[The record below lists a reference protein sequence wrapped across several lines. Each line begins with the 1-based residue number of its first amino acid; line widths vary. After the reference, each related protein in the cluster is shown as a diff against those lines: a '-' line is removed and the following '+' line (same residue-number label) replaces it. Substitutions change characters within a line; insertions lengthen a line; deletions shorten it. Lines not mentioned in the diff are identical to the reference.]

1 MFRISKDFVI
11 RIKDNVEL
19 STVRSLQRQTLNGS
33 RVTRGIT
40 CLMGTPQSRS
50 EKRHRVVFFQD
61 DHGREIRVV
70 TSLMS
75 VSAEEV
81 AEMYKARW
89 AIESFFRWIKQN
101 LNVPVLFGTTPNAVF
116 NQMYAALIAFV
127 LLKWLF
133 DQTRKRRVF
142 RPMSFVSFQ
151 HQLLQGSLPV
161 DWHSELA
168 DFLYDY
174 QNNKISLYNFG

>member
-1 MFRISKDFVI
+1 MA
-11 RIKDNVEL
+11 
-19 STVRSLQRQTLNGS
+19 
-33 RVTRGIT
+33 
-40 CLMGTPQSRS
+40 
-50 EKRHRVVFFQD
+50 
-61 DHGREIRVV
+61 
-70 TSLMS
+70 SLMS

-81 AEMYKARW
+81 AEMLKVRW
-89 AIESFFRWIKQN
+89 VIESFFRWTRQN
-101 LNVPVLFGTTPNAVF
+101 LNLPVLFGTTPNALF
-116 NQMYAALIAFV
+116 NQLYAALVAYV

-161 DWHSELA
+161 DWQSELA

-174 QNNKISLYNFG
+174 QHNRIILYNYG